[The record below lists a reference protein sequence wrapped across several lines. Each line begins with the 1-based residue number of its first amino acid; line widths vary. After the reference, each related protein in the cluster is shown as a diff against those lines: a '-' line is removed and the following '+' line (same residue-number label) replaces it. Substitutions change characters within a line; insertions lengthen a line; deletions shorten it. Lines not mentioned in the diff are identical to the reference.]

1 MKRVGLLILF
11 LFSLL
16 ISSAQIN
23 RYGHPFLKNI
33 APTEYDAEDQNWAIV
48 QDNRGFLYVGNNSK
62 GVLEYDGTT
71 WRNIPIP
78 NNPIV
83 RSLAVDDNGT
93 VYVGAVREFGYLAP
107 DSIGTLKYQSLN
119 TITNDTIQFSDIF
132 KTYCH
137 NNRVYF
143 CSRQYIFVY
152 NGNSITPIYLGKQEY
167 YSTLFTFL
175 VNNTFYIGSFQK
187 GLRQLNSNGSITEA
201 PNGSFFA
208 KKDIYGIEPLGN
220 NNTLVITN
228 KGFYKYNTTSGSVTE
243 VKGSNGFI
251 SKYLASG
258 LPYSTVKLANGHI
271 ALSTIL
277 SEKHSLVIIDT
288 TGAPQEIVYPA
299 MGLRD
304 NFVISSYQTKEGNLW
319 LALNSGIARV
329 ETASP
334 IRRFSAESGLDGLIL
349 DIIEHNNSLYV
360 GTMNGVYILRFDSEG
375 FPKFHPISGINK
387 PTFALIEFTDPA
399 SHKKILLAGTQGDIF
414 EIQTDKAKS
423 ISKPFAAEITHV
435 VYRLYQ
441 SKQDPSLLYIGM
453 ASGLAALRRT
463 ATGWNNLGYIKRDRI
478 RDEIRSIGEDSKG
491 NLWLGTFIKGLIQIP
506 TQQGKDT
513 IIEYG
518 LQNGLPTLK
527 EIDVV
532 RVNNQLLFA
541 TSSGLYQFNQSSN
554 SFERSIFLGSAGTNR
569 QKGIYRMTRHKA
581 GFALAC
587 YNQEKGA
594 YWVELAKP
602 DSLGYKTYSAP
613 FNRLPKQWA
622 DAIYTDS
629 KGTLWIGISGEL
641 FSYRA
646 DVYRDYNTSFSSH
659 IRRVISRDSLLF
671 NGAHKASTQ
680 NKAAVS
686 QNQDKEQ
693 VVALPYRNNS
703 VIISYSATFFEKEE
717 SIEYSSILEG
727 SEDEWSKWSTKT
739 EATHNNL
746 REGRYTFKVKA
757 RNIYGVESPV
767 AEYAFIIKPP
777 YYRTLLAYLIYSIL
791 FVALIWLVVKL
802 NTRRLIAEKDRLEQI
817 VKERTAEIIEQK
829 EEIEAQRDEI
839 EHQKEEITSSI
850 HYASRIQSAV
860 LTPQEIV
867 DKIFPNHFLLY
878 LPRDIVSGDFY
889 WITQVGNH
897 KICAV
902 ADCTGHGVP
911 GGFMSMLGMT
921 FLNELINKGHELHPA
936 EILYQ
941 LRANV
946 ISSLHQTGKSGENK
960 DGMDIALYIINTET
974 NILEF
979 AGANNPLIL
988 IRNNEVMHIKGDKM
1002 PIGIHIKG
1010 EEPFTNITIELQPN
1024 DRLYTFSDGY
1034 VDQFGG
1040 SSNRKFMIKNLKELL
1055 LQIHQKPM
1063 IEQKEILLNN
1073 LIEWQGDG
1081 SRIDD
1086 IIVMGVQI

>member
-1 MKRVGLLILF
+1 
-11 LFSLL
+11 
-16 ISSAQIN
+16 
-23 RYGHPFLKNI
+23 
-33 APTEYDAEDQNWAIV
+33 
-48 QDNRGFLYVGNNSK
+48 
-62 GVLEYDGTT
+62 
-71 WRNIPIP
+71 
-78 NNPIV
+78 
-83 RSLAVDDNGT
+83 
-93 VYVGAVREFGYLAP
+93 
-107 DSIGTLKYQSLN
+107 
-119 TITNDTIQFSDIF
+119 
-132 KTYCH
+132 
-137 NNRVYF
+137 
-143 CSRQYIFVY
+143 
-152 NGNSITPIYLGKQEY
+152 
-167 YSTLFTFL
+167 
-175 VNNTFYIGSFQK
+175 
-187 GLRQLNSNGSITEA
+187 
-201 PNGSFFA
+201 
-208 KKDIYGIEPLGN
+208 
-220 NNTLVITN
+220 
-228 KGFYKYNTTSGSVTE
+228 
-243 VKGSNGFI
+243 
-251 SKYLASG
+251 
-258 LPYSTVKLANGHI
+258 
-271 ALSTIL
+271 
-277 SEKHSLVIIDT
+277 
-288 TGAPQEIVYPA
+288 
-299 MGLRD
+299 
-304 NFVISSYQTKEGNLW
+304 
-319 LALNSGIARV
+319 
-329 ETASP
+329 
-334 IRRFSAESGLDGLIL
+334 
-349 DIIEHNNSLYV
+349 
-360 GTMNGVYILRFDSEG
+360 
-375 FPKFHPISGINK
+375 
-387 PTFALIEFTDPA
+387 
-399 SHKKILLAGTQGDIF
+399 
-414 EIQTDKAKS
+414 
-423 ISKPFAAEITHV
+423 
-435 VYRLYQ
+435 
-441 SKQDPSLLYIGM
+441 
-453 ASGLAALRRT
+453 
-463 ATGWNNLGYIKRDRI
+463 
-478 RDEIRSIGEDSKG
+478 
-491 NLWLGTFIKGLIQIP
+491 
-506 TQQGKDT
+506 
-513 IIEYG
+513 
-518 LQNGLPTLK
+518 
-527 EIDVV
+527 
-532 RVNNQLLFA
+532 
-541 TSSGLYQFNQSSN
+541 
-554 SFERSIFLGSAGTNR
+554 
-569 QKGIYRMTRHKA
+569 
-581 GFALAC
+581 
-587 YNQEKGA
+587 
-594 YWVELAKP
+594 
-602 DSLGYKTYSAP
+602 
-613 FNRLPKQWA
+613 
-622 DAIYTDS
+622 
-629 KGTLWIGISGEL
+629 
-641 FSYRA
+641 
-646 DVYRDYNTSFSSH
+646 
-659 IRRVISRDSLLF
+659 
-671 NGAHKASTQ
+671 
-680 NKAAVS
+680 
-686 QNQDKEQ
+686 NQDKEQ

-777 YYRTLLAYLIYSIL
+777 YYRTLLAYLIYTIL

-860 LTPQEIV
+860 LTPQDIV

-936 EILYQ
+936 KILYQ